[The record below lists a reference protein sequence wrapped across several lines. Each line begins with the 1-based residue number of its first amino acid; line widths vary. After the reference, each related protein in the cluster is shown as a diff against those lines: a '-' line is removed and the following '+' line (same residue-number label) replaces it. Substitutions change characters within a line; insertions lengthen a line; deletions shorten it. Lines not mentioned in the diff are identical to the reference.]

1 MVTSGGTTTESEM
14 ATVMIAVL
22 VTSEAITVKVP
33 AFTIVNVAITVSA
46 METGP
51 VTTPPVKSV
60 VHAAPPLMFSMVKVS
75 PTAPVK
81 V

>member
-1 MVTSGGTTTESEM
+1 MVTLGGTTTESEM
-14 ATVMIAVL
+14 ATVMIAIL
-22 VTSEAITVKVP
+22 IPPEAITVKVP
-33 AFTIVNVAITVSA
+33 ALTIVNVALSVSA
-46 METGP
+46 IETGP
-51 VTTPPVKSV
+51 VTTPLVKSV